1 MVKLTLIK
9 YDSKLWKICE
19 MPNNQDL
26 TRIYDL
32 GDQLSI
38 TVGIWEHMII
48 KTWNNLF
55 YKIQDQ
61 NPKIWFVFRDWRNK
75 LHYFFLGFYW
85 FSSLDLFLIEKKTP
99 LWALTP
105 TVWIQ
110 QKKLFLQMDFYL
122 AQLKNPII
130 SCKSI
135 VYTVDH
141 TIPCKKEA
149 FSWMPNAV

>member
-1 MVKLTLIK
+1 MSLLHSEKKSEDKKQMVKLTLIN

-38 TVGIWEHMII
+38 TVGIWEHIII

-105 TVWIQ
+105 RQ
-110 QKKLFLQMDFYL
+110 HSLDSAEKPFPSNGFLF
-122 AQLKNPII
+122 
-130 SCKSI
+130 S
-135 VYTVDH
+135 
-141 TIPCKKEA
+141 TIKESNN
-149 FSWMPNAV
+149 FM